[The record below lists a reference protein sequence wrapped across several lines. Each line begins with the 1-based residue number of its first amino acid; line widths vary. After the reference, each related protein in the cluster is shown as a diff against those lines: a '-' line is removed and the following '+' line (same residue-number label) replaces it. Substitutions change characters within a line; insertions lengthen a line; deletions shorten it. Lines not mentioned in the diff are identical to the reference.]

1 MLAGTFLRD
10 YARRPLNVV
19 LLLVVP
25 VAFVALSAG
34 VIVDFAAILG
44 SLADLGSLEAAT
56 AGWAAALLAG
66 IGGFFQV
73 VGSRDAD
80 RRLAAAGSGTVAVV
94 TARVTSG
101 LALAGVATA
110 GSLLALWWRA
120 GIDDPGRTIAVTAM
134 FALIYLGIGAAV
146 GAVVHDELNGSLI
159 VLFVWMFDMFLGPGF
174 SGGDN
179 PLMRVFPT
187 HFPTLVI
194 LNLDSG
200 HSSTATDLAYSTLW
214 AIGALGAAVWLL
226 TRSTRPLAPGR
237 TRTRLAA
244 FASASGALLGPLIGG
259 SGTQRRQPTSRSA
272 LRRWRGPRA
281 VTAFRYAF
289 RQYRRN
295 TAMWVLLLGLPVAF
309 ITLSFAVTP
318 EQPAPVELVEGGHAT
333 LSILSMVKV
342 HGAIMAPI
350 TIAFLAGIAGLFV
363 VLGSA
368 QADRRL
374 VGAGFR
380 TAEVLAARVG
390 VIWGAALAV
399 TAVSVAV
406 AAVDFTPQSWGPF
419 IAANV
424 LVALTYGMLGVIAGE
439 VAGRLGGLYLI
450 IAIPFID
457 VGIAQNVMFDAA
469 PPTWGRFL
477 PGHGAVRLLV
487 DGAFTPTFDETGALL
502 IALIW
507 LAAATVAALMIFH
520 RLARPVKG

>member
-1 MLAGTFLRD
+1 MLALTFLRD

-25 VAFVALSAG
+25 VIFVGLSAG

-44 SLADLGSLEAAT
+44 SLANLGSLEAAT
-56 AGWAAALLAG
+56 AGWAAAVLAG

-80 RRLAAAGSGTVAVV
+80 RRLAAAGSGTLAVV
-94 TARVTSG
+94 TARIASG

-120 GIDDPGRTIAVTAM
+120 GIHDPGRTIATTAM

-179 PLMRVFPT
+179 PLVRVFPT
-187 HFPTLVI
+187 HFPTLVM
-194 LNLDSG
+194 LNLDTG
-200 HSSTATDLAYSTLW
+200 HTSAAADLAYSALW
-214 AIGALGAAVWLL
+214 AVGALSTAVILL
-226 TRSTRPLAPGR
+226 TRSTRPLAPEHTGNR
-237 TRTRLAA
+237 LGALAA
-244 FASASGALLGPLIGG
+244 IPGALLGG
-259 SGTQRRQPTSRSA
+259 SGTLLRRSTSRSPR
-272 LRRWRGPRA
+272 RRWRGPRA
-281 VTAFRYAF
+281 VTAFRYAV

-318 EQPAPVELVEGGHAT
+318 EQPAPVELVEGGHTT

-374 VGAGFR
+374 VGAGFH
-380 TAEVLAARVG
+380 TSEVLAARFG
-390 VIWGAALAV
+390 VIWGVALAV

-406 AAVDFTPQSWGPF
+406 TAIDFTPQSWGLF

-424 LVALTYGMLGVIAGE
+424 LIALTYGMLGVIVGE
-439 VAGRLGGLYLI
+439 LAGRLGGLYLI
-450 IAIPFID
+450 ITIPFID
-457 VGIAQNVMFDAA
+457 VGIAQNVMFSAA
-469 PPTWGRFL
+469 PPAWGRFL
-477 PGHGAVRLLV
+477 PGHGAIRLLV
-487 DGAFTPTFDETGALL
+487 DGAFTPSFDETGALL
-502 IALIW
+502 VALAW
-507 LAAATVAALMIFH
+507 LAAATAAALIIFH